1 MKKSKGS
8 MVHGLE
14 VKEHQ
19 ALLSAQNVQKR
30 GMVVSQKDK
39 ASSQGLLSQLPS
51 IDRLINAQALQ
62 DTAKAFGLTLLTQVC
77 KEVLAD
83 IRQNLKMKID
93 LETENSIK
101 IPDELEI
108 VSRIQIACAHKMA
121 LQFKSV
127 HNMTGTVIHTNLGR
141 SVLADVAVKA
151 LGEAGKHPLN
161 LEYDLSSGER
171 GERDHFLEELICTI
185 TGAEAATFV
194 NNNAAAVLL
203 TLAALAHDREVVISR
218 GELVEIGGSFRMPDV
233 MKSAG
238 AHMVEVGTT
247 NRTHLKD
254 YEKALSER
262 TSVLMKIHT
271 SNYQVQGF
279 TQSVSEA
286 ELAPLAEQHQITL
299 VSDLGSGSLIEMG
312 KYGLPHEPTPQ
323 EMLKAGCHVVT
334 FSGDKLLGG
343 PQAGIIVG
351 RKREIDLIR
360 NYPMKRALRLSKLPV
375 VALEATLKLYLRPE
389 SLVRHLP
396 TLRWLARSQEV
407 IKDTAQIILN
417 AFEKALTP
425 HYKVELCAMRSQ
437 IGSGSL
443 PLDTMDSF
451 GLAIKPMVEGNKGVG
466 SALIRLSKS
475 LRSLSK
481 PIIGRVEKN
490 MLLLDCRCIDDAL
503 SLAQEIACLEIHG
516 S

>member
-1 MKKSKGS
+1 
-8 MVHGLE
+8 
-14 VKEHQ
+14 
-19 ALLSAQNVQKR
+19 
-30 GMVVSQKDK
+30 
-39 ASSQGLLSQLPS
+39 
-51 IDRLINAQALQ
+51 
-62 DTAKAFGLTLLTQVC
+62 
-77 KEVLAD
+77 
-83 IRQNLKMKID
+83 
-93 LETENSIK
+93 
-101 IPDELEI
+101 
-108 VSRIQIACAHKMA
+108 
-121 LQFKSV
+121 
-127 HNMTGTVIHTNLGR
+127 
-141 SVLADVAVKA
+141 
-151 LGEAGKHPLN
+151 
-161 LEYDLSSGER
+161 
-171 GERDHFLEELICTI
+171 
-185 TGAEAATFV
+185 
-194 NNNAAAVLL
+194 
-203 TLAALAHDREVVISR
+203 
-218 GELVEIGGSFRMPDV
+218 
-233 MKSAG
+233 
-238 AHMVEVGTT
+238 
-247 NRTHLKD
+247 
-254 YEKALSER
+254 
-262 TSVLMKIHT
+262 MKIHT

-396 TLRWLARSQEV
+396 TLRWLARSQEA

-451 GLAIKPMVEGNKGVG
+451 GLAIKPMVDGNKGVG